1 MIDYQVNAIHIFVLK
16 SQHLWSI
23 YQITIQHCNHN
34 VFAVLGLVEILVEL
48 EVQKFCCTNGEKEIK

>member
-34 VFAVLGLVEILVEL
+34 VFAVLGLAMRCRYSNDFPVDGSMMALMT
-48 EVQKFCCTNGEKEIK
+48 C